1 MRRRL
6 DARHGSRHLDQ
17 RTRREPMRQSSEI
30 EAIVRPMMRGLNRRQ
45 ILSLGLRL
53 GLATPVI
60 AELIAAA
67 PEASAAQD
75 ATPSSEAAQSS
86 GTFTVLATGA
96 IATLDPHVAYD
107 NQASMLFLGA
117 YEMLLRLNGESTSE
131 FAPMLA
137 ESWE

>member
-1 MRRRL
+1 
-6 DARHGSRHLDQ
+6 
-17 RTRREPMRQSSEI
+17 MRQSSRI
-30 EAIVRPMMRGLNRRQ
+30 ESIIRPMMRGLNRRQ
-45 ILSLGLRL
+45 VLSLGLRL
-53 GLATPVI
+53 GLATPGI
-60 AELIAAA
+60 ARLMTGA
-67 PEASAAQD
+67 PEAKAAPQD

-117 YEMLLRLNGESTSE
+117 YEMLLRLKGESTDE

-137 ESWE
+137 ESWEISEDKSTYTFH